1 MLHTAGFQKLGSDKI
16 VYEGDII
23 DPHHHLWDLAS
34 GWYPWLTTERPEEM
48 VFGNPELLA
57 QNYEIPDYLAD
68 WKGLSLVK
76 SVHITAGYASGDVT
90 AETRWLQELAG
101 EHGFP
106 HGIVAG
112 AALEQPDAEQ
122 TLAAQA
128 TFTNVRGIRQI
139 VSWHKNPRFS
149 FCERSD
155 IMADAVWRKGFSL
168 LNKFG
173 LSFDLMLFPTQLPDA
188 LDLALAFP
196 ETRIILNHTGSPVD
210 RDEVGL
216 ARWREGMKALSAA
229 DNVAVK
235 ISDLCAYDHDW
246 TVESFRPFV
255 CDTIEWFGVERCM
268 FASDFPVA
276 LLNGGARQIYSAF
289 MKIVSD
295 VSADEQRALFHDNAA
310 NYYRL

>member
-1 MLHTAGFQKLGSDKI
+1 MYDD
-16 VYEGDII
+16 DII
-23 DPHHHLWDLAS
+23 DPHHHLWDLTS
-34 GWYPWLTTERPEEM
+34 GWYPWLTTDRSDEM
-48 VFGNPELLA
+48 VFGDPAPLA
-57 QNYEIPDYLAD
+57 QNYMIPDYLAD
-68 WKGLSLVK
+68 WSGLSLTK
-76 SVHITAGYASGDVT
+76 SVHITAAHAGVDAT

-101 EHGFP
+101 AHGFP

-112 AALEQPDAEQ
+112 AALEQENVEW

-128 TFTNVRGIRQI
+128 EFANVRGIRQI
-139 VSWHKNPRFS
+139 VSWHKNPVFN

-155 IMADAVWRKGFSL
+155 ILADAKWRRGFAM

-188 LDLALAFP
+188 LDLARAFP

-210 RDEVGL
+210 RDEAGL
-216 ARWREGMKALSAA
+216 ARWRDGMKSLSTA

-246 TVESFRPFV
+246 TVASFRPFV
-255 CDTIEWFGVERCM
+255 RDTIEWFGVERCM

-276 LLNGGARQIYSAF
+276 LLHGSARQIYSAF
-289 MKIVSD
+289 MEIVAD
-295 VSADEQRALFHDNAA
+295 LSADEQCALFHDNAV
-310 NYYRL
+310 NYYGL